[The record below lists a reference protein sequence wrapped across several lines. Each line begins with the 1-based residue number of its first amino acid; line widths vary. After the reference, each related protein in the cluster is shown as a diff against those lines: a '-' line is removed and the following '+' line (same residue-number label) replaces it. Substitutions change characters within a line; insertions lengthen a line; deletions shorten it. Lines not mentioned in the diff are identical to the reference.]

1 MKRILRSALAGVLC
15 LAMLITPCTVSN
27 ALGADATFESVKVN
41 NDWTVTISGINWN
54 NANTCIDF
62 LDYAP
67 YNALVGEY
75 CYGKQE
81 TDGDTITTASLTQE
95 MKQFFDNSGDYVFYA
110 FMHSNQTLP
119 GEANSC
125 VREVKGHYERPA
137 EKTTP
142 PTKVRWN
149 GYILEWDSSTDPE
162 ATTYCVEETW
172 IKSDG
177 TEFGPWYEVIEG
189 CRYDLSDSVSYYYGQ
204 EGCKAL
210 KCTVKTLSNVN
221 VLEKANSEK
230 VASPVLYFDKET
242 EKVNSKLEG
251 VQSPEQIKNVFS
263 SDGDKSSLMVA
274 MTTEKSIAE
283 KVKEIESRYNAT
295 EGITV
300 EKAVSGEVGSLGVN
314 AGNIKVIGAGLNASN
329 GESVTLK
336 ITKTEEEVGVPS
348 ECYNP
353 VQLDIK
359 LDIAGTNKTN
369 LDIPISITMPIP
381 KGVEKQGL
389 VIYHVHS
396 NGQKEFVSHIRNNA
410 DGTITFAVKDF
421 STFVFANKKGAA
433 GSDNDPDKK
442 RTTYRTPV
450 ENAIKQAV
458 ATGGTTEI
466 SGITA
471 LSFDEMKELSKNP
484 DAKLVMHFTYKDEKY
499 KVIVTGK
506 DVVVDPTIPWYGPL
520 YLVGKYGNALT
531 AGK

>member
-1 MKRILRSALAGVLC
+1 MKRILRSALAGGLC

-27 ALGADATFESVKVN
+27 ALGADATFENAVLNPDGTIKV
-41 NDWTVTISGINWN
+41 SGINWD
-54 NANTCIDF
+54 NADPRIELKINYEWMYVDYCIKKPENASESFTTEDTVTKMMR
-62 LDYAP
+62 P
-67 YNALVGEY
+67 YFDESGSYDIYVSMQDNGSIDPVY
-75 CYGKQE
+75 CEKKITVSYNRPKDE
-81 TDGDTITTASLTQE
+81 MPVPTNVHWDG
-95 MKQFFDNSGDYVFYA
+95 Y
-110 FMHSNQTLP
+110 TL
-119 GEANSC
+119 
-125 VREVKGHYERPA
+125 K
-137 EKTTP
+137 
-142 PTKVRWN
+142 WN
-149 GYILEWDSSTDPE
+149 GDGNSSYVYE
-162 ATTYCVEETW
+162 MTW
-172 IKSDG
+172 IKEDG
-177 TEFGPWYEVIEG
+177 REIGPWFYLTSNGFSEDMTDEVQFRI
-189 CRYDLSDSVSYYYGQ
+189 GQ
-204 EGCKAL
+204 GCKKL
-210 KCTVKTLSNVN
+210 KCSVKTVSSGDAKI
-221 VLEKANSEK
+221 KANSKKIE
-230 VASPVLYFDKET
+230 APVLIFDEQNAEVSNKLGT
-242 EKVNSKLEG
+242 IPSDQPEK
-251 VQSPEQIKNVFS
+251 IKDVFNT
-263 SDGDKSSLMVA
+263 DGEKDKLMVG
-274 MTTEKSIAE
+274 MTTEEDIADRIAT
-283 KVKEIESRYNAT
+283 IEQAYTRSEN
-295 EGITV
+295 ITV
-300 EKAVSGEVGSLGVN
+300 RSADVSEEVKSLGVN
-314 AGNIKVIGAGLNASN
+314 AGNIKVIGAGLNAIS

-336 ITKTEEEVGVPS
+336 VSKSEDEAEIPS
-348 ECYNP
+348 DCYNP

-396 NGQKEFVSHIRNNA
+396 NGQKEFVSQIRNNA

-433 GSDNDPDKK
+433 GSDNDSDKK

-471 LSFDEMKELSKNP
+471 LSYDEMKELSKNP

-506 DVVVDPTIPWYGPL
+506 DAVADPTIPWYGPL